1 MSTYCVG
8 CDNID
13 GHEKGYIQK
22 VIQVLEKAGH
32 TCENLGVGPNVVQSK
47 GLKGNS
53 KGKIG
58 VYLVGGSD
66 IGTYV
71 DFAAG
76 LKQGYYHYKY
86 AYFAF
91 CSWTAHSWITEQDL
105 KNKPL
110 VRAHDDNFSSGGSL
124 SKWIG
129 KSADYFFSQHK
140 DIMDY
145 VYGQTPEE
153 LGERILNGNTS
164 SKNSSSSSSS
174 IKEALKEV
182 ISAWDGDIECFVRED
197 TVYVQKIA
205 DPTTTKL
212 SIIEFQDVGYDSIS
226 LTDINP
232 QTPNILNI
240 NYKGIAYEIKDEE
253 LIERFGEN
261 VKTISINDKDI
272 ENKIKEAK
280 NNIKKYQALKLKYKK
295 NSKEYKRIEEYI
307 KKNADK
313 TDKNKILQEYIEREW
328 KKLQRD
334 NGRTLELEVKGNS
347 KWKGGQWVRV
357 YLPSFNIDDYMYI
370 SKMSQDDS
378 EEWTCNLTLVDYPPS
393 LGKPTKKDTKS
404 TDNSNTEEILDEE
417 N

>member
-1 MSTYCVG
+1 MSYVVIG
-8 CDNID
+8 CDNNNGKD
-13 GHEKGYIQK
+13 HDFQNTVAKA
-22 VIQVLEKAGH
+22 LEKQGH
-32 TCENLGVGPNVVQSK
+32 TVEKYPIGPNFASYAYSGK
-47 GLKGNS
+47 S

-58 VYLVGGSD
+58 VFIIAPALTALCDFYDGNINFKYSYFGIRGD
-66 IGTYV
+66 V
-71 DFAAG
+71 D
-76 LKQGYYHYKY
+76 
-86 AYFAF
+86 
-91 CSWTAHSWITEQDL
+91 
-105 KNKPL
+105 
-110 VRAHDDNFSSGGSL
+110 SGMTNQNQFETVP
-124 SKWIG
+124 I
-129 KSADYFFSQHK
+129 HK
-140 DIMDY
+140 DKHGDCGSPSCNPFNGKTYTYINN
-145 VYGQTPEE
+145 VTKSKCQAVFGATPEE
-153 LGERILNGNTS
+153 MAENLIKAMGGETS
-164 SKNSSSSSSS
+164 NSDKGSSASS

-205 DPTTTKL
+205 DPTTSKL
-212 SIIEFQDVGYDSIS
+212 SIIEFQDVVYDSIS
-226 LTDINP
+226 ITDINP

-240 NYKGIAYEIKDEE
+240 NYKGIAYEIKDED

-280 NNIKKYQALKLKYKK
+280 NNIKKYEALKLKYKK

-307 KKNADK
+307 KNNADK

-404 TDNSNTEEILDEE
+404 TDNSNTEEVSDEE

>member
-1 MSTYCVG
+1 MAHVVIG
-8 CDNID
+8 CDNNNGKD
-13 GHEKGYIQK
+13 HDFQNT
-22 VIQVLEKAGH
+22 VANALEKEGH
-32 TCENLGVGPNVVQSK
+32 TVEKYPVGPNFASYAYSGK
-47 GLKGNS
+47 S

-58 VYLVGGSD
+58 VFIIAPALTALCDFYDGNINFKYSYFGIRGD
-66 IGTYV
+66 V
-71 DFAAG
+71 D
-76 LKQGYYHYKY
+76 
-86 AYFAF
+86 
-91 CSWTAHSWITEQDL
+91 
-105 KNKPL
+105 
-110 VRAHDDNFSSGGSL
+110 SGMTNQ
-124 SKWIG
+124 
-129 KSADYFFSQHK
+129 SQFETVPIHK
-140 DIMDY
+140 DKHGDCKSKSCNPFNGKTYTYINN
-145 VYGQTPEE
+145 VTKAKCQAVFGATPQEMAE
-153 LGERILNGNTS
+153 NLIKAMGGEINS
-164 SKNSSSSSSS
+164 SSNNSSSSSS

-205 DPTTTKL
+205 DPTTSKL
-212 SIIEFQDVGYDSIS
+212 SIIEFQDVVYDSIS
-226 LTDINP
+226 ITDINP

-393 LGKPTKKDTKS
+393 LGKPTKNDTKKS